1 MTLYTQQNLY
11 LAIPCIICQCLHLLC
26 YCCHRLL
33 STVLHHL
40 NVTTISVH
48 FTIENSQSTKLN
60 CKKIITPLDV
70 PATNH
75 SNPSEL
81 AEVIVLGW
89 QYPSTVEPQSCQGLR
104 ISMCEIFETTISSP
118 HQHYCGRKNTLSNL
132 TEPYIANIISS
143 CLQRLL

>member
-48 FTIENSQSTKLN
+48 FTIQNSQSTKLN

-89 QYPSTVEPQSCQGLR
+89 QYPSTGEPMDKSENEVIHRSPQHNGY
-104 ISMCEIFETTISSP
+104 TTISLTFDSP
-118 HQHYCGRKNTLSNL
+118 S
-132 TEPYIANIISS
+132 IF
-143 CLQRLL
+143 LQLL

>member
-11 LAIPCIICQCLHLLC
+11 LAIPCIMCQCLHLLC
-26 YCCHRLL
+26 YCCHRLP

-40 NVTTISVH
+40 NVFTFSVH
-48 FTIENSQSTKLN
+48 FTIKNCQSTKLN

-89 QYPSTVEPQSCQGLR
+89 QYPSTGDPMEKSENEVIHRSPQLNGY
-104 ISMCEIFETTISSP
+104 TTISLTFGSP
-118 HQHYCGRKNTLSNL
+118 SIFLQLFSNL
-132 TEPYIANIISS
+132 PTTASPCN
-143 CLQRLL
+143 LLWST